1 MEDAKPDST
10 EHRAA
15 ERRAREGADGAPE
28 RGLDLRTAHLWH
40 LQPVRD
46 LLVIAVVVLTVYAG
60 YAMRTV
66 TVPLLVALALA
77 YLVEPV
83 VSRMSQWRRMS
94 RPLAVAAILAV
105 LGAVLAV
112 AVAIVVPLAVGQTL
126 SFAENLRNHRYDG
139 AIARVVE
146 AVPEPYRDDVQS
158 WVNRVVAPQA
168 TGPGS
173 QPPATEDEGAAR
185 EPAGVPPQDASSA
198 AAATPTQTETLAP
211 GADETDAAAAAG
223 PKLFERLPDSMRS
236 VGLDSPFLSLLG
248 AGSRQV
254 YGFALAILQL
264 GLVAFLIPFY
274 FYYFSVHWPSITG
287 FFAKLVPDERKGA
300 VFEIVSEMDRAVAGF
315 VRGRI
320 VICALMG
327 VMFAVGWQ
335 ICGVPYGIALGL
347 LTGAFSIVPYLGG
360 IGVPLA
366 VGLLVVDQFGMPPD
380 ERMAVWGMLLW
391 PILVFVVVQTIEGYV
406 LTPVIAGKATNLDPV
421 TIVVAILAGGSV
433 AGVYGM
439 LLAIPLAACGKIAV
453 KRIVLPRLIE
463 FARGRAADPLPIE
476 GALDEHEPAGA
487 DTQTDGEGATRRG
500 RGRGRGKGRTRG
512 QGTEEDRGP

>member
-1 MEDAKPDST
+1 MDDAKPDST
-10 EHRAA
+10 EQRAA
-15 ERRAREGADGAPE
+15 ESGSRTGADGAGD

-66 TVPLLVALALA
+66 TVPLLVAIALA
-77 YLVEPV
+77 YLVEPL
-83 VSRMSQWRRMS
+83 VSRMSQWRRMN
-94 RPLAVAAILAV
+94 RPLAVGAILAV
-105 LGAVLAV
+105 LGAVLSV

-146 AVPEPYRDDVQS
+146 AVPEAYRDDVQN
-158 WVNRVVAPQA
+158 WVNRVVAPQPAEPGAEAPA
-168 TGPGS
+168 TGR
-173 QPPATEDEGAAR
+173 TEDETQR
-185 EPAGVPPQDASSA
+185 EATSPPGES
-198 AAATPTQTETLAP
+198 PTQPVAP
-211 GADETDAAAAAG
+211 SAEPEQSAAAG
-223 PKLFERLPDSMRS
+223 PKLFERLPESVRT
-236 VGLDSPFLSLLG
+236 VGLDNPFLSLLG

-254 YGFALAILQL
+254 YGFALAVLQL

-300 VFEIVSEMDRAVAGF
+300 VFEIVSDMDKAVAGF

-347 LTGAFSIVPYLGG
+347 MTGAFSIVPYLGG

-391 PILVFVVVQTIEGYV
+391 PILVFVVVQTIEGYL

-476 GALDEHEPAGA
+476 GALDEQPRAELDALPGMELRDGKQGRNDPRNDSKA
-487 DTQTDGEGATRRG
+487 DRKNG
-500 RGRGRGKGRTRG
+500 RKKGQR
-512 QGTEEDRGP
+512 